1 MLDGKDKV
9 VMEGY
14 TIYRNDRNGDGGGVL
29 IAIKDVL
36 KGIMV
41 EESNSKRKDESIWL
55 SLTNNKTKIR
65 IGIVYNP
72 QENKTTKDE
81 PEEVYGRIESEIK
94 NARKMEQHIIVMG
107 DMNCKIDD
115 LIDGNKEEISKGGKI
130 MIKMIKE
137 NNMIILNSLEKCRG
151 KWTRSSG
158 REKSIIDYI
167 MIGEEDENGVE
178 SIIIDEKKEKSPYR
192 MRRSDGITHQ
202 IFPDHNVMSSVIN
215 WVQEEENTKKKTKTV
230 MTNQAYIKYREMLQN
245 GKVSKIWEM
254 SIPQQ
259 TKYDRW
265 SDKIIEMK
273 MKCERRQSKGKES
286 KKIADLRKIKK
297 KIRKNLAI
305 QTEESERSLQRQR
318 LQMLTRHIEEE
329 KLEQNTRKL
338 VKTVESLQKAPGII
352 SENTFWKFQQKQK
365 NKLEEQKTAMKNKDG
380 ELVET
385 EKEVKEVY
393 T

>member
-1 MLDGKDKV
+1 
-9 VMEGY
+9 
-14 TIYRNDRNGDGGGVL
+14 
-29 IAIKDVL
+29 
-36 KGIMV
+36 
-41 EESNSKRKDESIWL
+41 
-55 SLTNNKTKIR
+55 
-65 IGIVYNP
+65 
-72 QENKTTKDE
+72 
-81 PEEVYGRIESEIK
+81 
-94 NARKMEQHIIVMG
+94 
-107 DMNCKIDD
+107 
-115 LIDGNKEEISKGGKI
+115 
-130 MIKMIKE
+130 
-137 NNMIILNSLEKCRG
+137 
-151 KWTRSSG
+151 
-158 REKSIIDYI
+158 
-167 MIGEEDENGVE
+167 
-178 SIIIDEKKEKSPYR
+178 
-192 MRRSDGITHQ
+192 
-202 IFPDHNVMSSVIN
+202 
-215 WVQEEENTKKKTKTV
+215 
-230 MTNQAYIKYREMLQN
+230 MLQN

-273 MKCERRQSKGKES
+273 MKCEKRQSKGKES
-286 KKIADLRKIKK
+286 KKITDLRKI
-297 KIRKNLAI
+297 KNLAI

-318 LQMLTRHIEEE
+318 LQMLTRYIEEE

>member
-1 MLDGKDKV
+1 MS
-9 VMEGY
+9 
-14 TIYRNDRNGDGGGVL
+14 R
-29 IAIKDVL
+29 
-36 KGIMV
+36 
-41 EESNSKRKDESIWL
+41 
-55 SLTNNKTKIR
+55 
-65 IGIVYNP
+65 
-72 QENKTTKDE
+72 
-81 PEEVYGRIESEIK
+81 
-94 NARKMEQHIIVMG
+94 QHI
-107 DMNCKIDD
+107 NCKIGD

-130 MIKMIKE
+130 IIKMIKE

-202 IFPDHNVMSSVIN
+202 IFPDHNVMSLLIN

-286 KKIADLRKIKK
+286 KKIADLRTIKK

-393 T
+393 TEFYKDLLSTSVASTQKEQLAEDNVNKLFRLIEIIAENQEPLEITKDLVEITIKKGKSCR

>member
-1 MLDGKDKV
+1 
-9 VMEGY
+9 
-14 TIYRNDRNGDGGGVL
+14 
-29 IAIKDVL
+29 
-36 KGIMV
+36 
-41 EESNSKRKDESIWL
+41 
-55 SLTNNKTKIR
+55 
-65 IGIVYNP
+65 
-72 QENKTTKDE
+72 
-81 PEEVYGRIESEIK
+81 
-94 NARKMEQHIIVMG
+94 
-107 DMNCKIDD
+107 
-115 LIDGNKEEISKGGKI
+115 
-130 MIKMIKE
+130 
-137 NNMIILNSLEKCRG
+137 
-151 KWTRSSG
+151 
-158 REKSIIDYI
+158 
-167 MIGEEDENGVE
+167 
-178 SIIIDEKKEKSPYR
+178 
-192 MRRSDGITHQ
+192 
-202 IFPDHNVMSSVIN
+202 
-215 WVQEEENTKKKTKTV
+215 

-329 KLEQNTRKL
+329 TLEQNTRKL
-338 VKTVESLQKAPGII
+338 VKTVESLQKAPDII
-352 SENTFWKFQQKQK
+352 SENTLWKFQQKQK